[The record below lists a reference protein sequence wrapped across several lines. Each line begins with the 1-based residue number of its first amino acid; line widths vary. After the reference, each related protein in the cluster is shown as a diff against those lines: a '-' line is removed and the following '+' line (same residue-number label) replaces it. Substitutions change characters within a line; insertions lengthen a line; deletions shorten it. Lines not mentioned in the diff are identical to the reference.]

1 MLATVAL
8 AACSHNTNSG
18 AEATSS
24 TVLTSSTTV
33 VTIDP
38 QLPGRL
44 PKPVV
49 LSATGVGGVA
59 FGRAASPAE
68 AVLVA
73 SLGPSVSDTGWAA
86 DKCAEERVR
95 TLRWGALEIRFADDG
110 TGARLDGWLLA
121 RASGERPAAV
131 RVSPDIGFETT
142 WPRLQSLGA
151 VWEEGYDRWSIA
163 GRSLLGRLSTASPSR
178 SSTVTAIGGGATN
191 LLGC

>member
-8 AACSHNTNSG
+8 AACSHNTKSG

-24 TVLTSSTTV
+24 TASTSSTTV
-33 VTIDP
+33 VTTDP
-38 QLPGRL
+38 QLPDRL

-49 LSATGVGGVA
+49 LSATGVGGIA
-59 FGRAASPAE
+59 FGRAASQAE

-73 SLGPSVSDTGWAA
+73 SLGPSASDSGWAD

-110 TGARLDGWLLA
+110 TGARLDGWLLE

-131 RVSPDIGFETT
+131 RVAPDIGFETT

-178 SSTVTAIGGGATN
+178 SGTVTAIGGGATN